1 MSLDGAFLHLIKNE
15 LIDNSLIGAR
25 VDKIHQP
32 SKEEVVITLRGYK
45 GAKKLLLCAN
55 PSSARICLT
64 EMQPDNPQSPPMF
77 CMLLRKHLASGRLV
91 EIGQDGLERIVNL
104 DFECTNEIGDIV
116 SLRLVIEIM
125 GRCSNIILL
134 IKKDEWRVLD
144 SIKRINDD
152 VSSVRRI
159 LPNIIYELP
168 PREQRLDLRSC
179 HENDV
184 ITALSEQGELRA
196 DKALLKVFEGISP
209 VFARECIYYVA
220 RDNTISAA
228 DLCGD
233 IDKKQ
238 RLFFFLKK
246 AAAVLNGEAEPK
258 FVTLHELDGKAKD
271 FCFINVEQ
279 YGTAMIVRPAEN
291 ANKLLDSFYSERS
304 NTDRMKQRSG
314 DLLKTI
320 VNIYERTARK
330 LEIQRSEL
338 AQCGQREVFR
348 VCGDIINANIYCLKK
363 GMTELEA
370 ENYLSGEPLKIKLDE
385 RLTPQQNAQKYYADY
400 RKMDNAEKILT
411 KLIKQGEHEL
421 AYLDSVFDEV
431 ARMVN
436 EQELNEIR
444 LELYETGYLRKSK
457 NAKPEKAAKA
467 LPPLRFRS
475 SDGFN
480 IMVGRNNMQND
491 KLTLK
496 TAEAHD
502 LWLHTKNI
510 PGSHVIISADGNK
523 IPDNTIVEAATLA
536 AYCSKA
542 KNSTKIP
549 VDYTEVRFVKK
560 PGGAKPGMVIFTNNK
575 TILVNPDEEL
585 YNKLKI

>member
-542 KNSTKIP
+542 KNGTKIP